1 MAQYPRAGVDAK
13 VPNAA
18 HLAWMRLEPGRG
30 PVLSSVRYYTG
41 NPNAPWTAAES
52 DATSALRHESEAA
65 GVIELPPYYSS
76 LSVAWLPDA
85 RRWIALYSTSIV
97 EGLAKPGA
105 RNFPAAPIMVRV
117 ASDPWSWSDEMQVFN
132 ACRDHA
138 YGQLCTGRGSMAST
152 LCRRSWRHTNRRSQ
166 GTPTARS
173 SCRGSPNGTAPRRNC
188 RSHI

>member
-1 MAQYPRAGVDAK
+1 
-13 VPNAA
+13 
-18 HLAWMRLEPGRG
+18 MRLEPGRG

-41 NPNAPWTAAES
+41 NPNAPWTPAES
-52 DATSALRHESEAA
+52 DPTSALRHESEAA

-117 ASDPWSWSDEMQVFN
+117 ASDPWSWSDEMQVFEVTP
-132 ACRDHA
+132 AA
-138 YGQLCTGRGSMAST
+138 ITPMGSSCTGRGSMAST
-152 LCRRSWRHTNRRSQ
+152 LCRRSWCQTNRRSQ